1 VNPIE
6 VVKHPARLNP
16 PNGAFLPLAAGL
28 CLLVSMVHHGRA
40 AEAAKPVRVFILAG
54 QSNMEGKAKLSLLN
68 YQAEQPAT
76 RTLFAKYRA
85 DGKWV
90 ERDDVWIKFLERSGR
105 LTVGFGSPECI
116 GPELAFGWVMG
127 AWAAIT
133 RIIILAAP
141 GSFAL

>member
-1 VNPIE
+1 
-6 VVKHPARLNP
+6 
-16 PNGAFLPLAAGL
+16 
-28 CLLVSMVHHGRA
+28 MVHHGRA

-105 LTVGFGSPECI
+105 LTVGFCNIRNLADGHPGLTCQFSAAPASSNWQINQPIRANLMLHLRYGIGCKHRSICI
-116 GPELAFGWVMG
+116 GY
-127 AWAAIT
+127 
-133 RIIILAAP
+133 
-141 GSFAL
+141 